1 MKISASDG
9 WKLQAILRKCVLHV
23 NKNTENSA
31 KSYIWSNFY
40 RHHLSFGVRRNAAGM
55 DHRKRFFHSRISVKA
70 ARRSGTVS

>member
-9 WKLQAILRKCVLHV
+9 WKLLAILRKCVLHV

-40 RHHLSFGVRRNAAGM
+40 RCHL
-55 DHRKRFFHSRISVKA
+55 RFWSPPECLIGNDFSTRASA
-70 ARRSGTVS
+70 

>member
-40 RHHLSFGVRRNAAGM
+40 RHRLSFWSPPENVIETGFSIRASA
-55 DHRKRFFHSRISVKA
+55 
-70 ARRSGTVS
+70 